1 MKKTILSLIALLAFS
16 GSALAGDKPVISVAD
31 VEALPGQTVSFTVNL
46 EDGKADTYTAMTLYA
61 QFPATGFTTTGDYT
75 VSTSWKG
82 ATAVIGDVDAEGKV
96 TIPFASANTITGSA
110 VENLVTV
117 EFTVDAGVALGNYDV
132 TLKGTMFEYGT
143 DSKDYAD
150 DVTFTITV
158 TDRITLDEAST
169 TIPEAKSDV
178 NVKVIRT
185 FAANEW
191 STICLPFAMSE
202 AQLKAAFGD
211 DVKLGT
217 FEDYD
222 TTEDG
227 DDVTGITINFASA
240 TAIEAN
246 TPYVIK
252 VSTDIAEFNV
262 DNVTI
267 APDEENAYVEYNNGL
282 TGKKKVVYGT
292 FEGTLHAGKTL
303 TKSQIFLSGNKL
315 WYSKGSTVIKGF
327 RAYFDFMDI
336 LAAYDSSAPIFMSF
350 DNEATGIKIVQ
361 AEGDDSYYDLN
372 GRKVLNPTKKGI
384 YIHNGKKEV
393 VK

>member
-31 VEALPGQTVSFTVNL
+31 VEALPGETVSFTVNL

-61 QFPATGFTTTGDYT
+61 QFPATGFTTTGDFT
-75 VSTSWKG
+75 VSSSWKA

-117 EFTVDAGVALGNYDV
+117 EFTVGSGVAIGNYDV

-150 DVTFTITV
+150 DVTFTVKVVNAHTV
-158 TDRITLDEAST
+158 TLDEAST
-169 TIPEAKSDV
+169 VAPADATGV
-178 NVKVIRT
+178 NVQVIRT
-185 FAANEW
+185 INANEW

-202 AQLKAAFGD
+202 AQVKAAFGD
-211 DVKLGT
+211 DVKLGD
-217 FEDYD
+217 FNDYD

-227 DDVTGITINFASA
+227 DDIVGITVKFNTA

-246 TPYVIK
+246 HPYIIK
-252 VSTDIAEFNV
+252 VSSAIAEFTAEGV
-262 DNVTI
+262 DITVEDEPTI
-267 APDEENAYVEYNNGL
+267 NKGTKKKPRAMVGTYVNGTIEMENAL
-282 TGKKKVVYGT
+282 
-292 FEGTLHAGKTL
+292 
-303 TKSQIFLSGNKL
+303 FLSGGKFWYFTGNK
-315 WYSKGSTVIKGF
+315 TMKGF
-327 RAYFDFMDI
+327 RAYFDFFDVVS
-336 LAAYDSSAPIFMSF
+336 AYESAPIFISF
-350 DNEATGIKIVQ
+350 DNETTGIKLAQ
-361 AEGDDSYYDLN
+361 TEGDDSYYDLN

>member
-1 MKKTILSLIALLAFS
+1 
-16 GSALAGDKPVISVAD
+16 
-31 VEALPGQTVSFTVNL
+31 
-46 EDGKADTYTAMTLYA
+46 
-61 QFPATGFTTTGDYT
+61 
-75 VSTSWKG
+75 
-82 ATAVIGDVDAEGKV
+82 
-96 TIPFASANTITGSA
+96 
-110 VENLVTV
+110 V
-117 EFTVDAGVALGNYDV
+117 EFTVGSGVAIGNYDV

-158 TDRITLDEAST
+158 TDRVTLDEAST

-211 DVKLGT
+211 NVKLGT

-252 VSTDIAEFNV
+252 VSTDVAEFNV

-267 APDEENAYVEYNNGL
+267 APDEDDAYVEYNNGL

-303 TKSQIFLSGNKL
+303 AKSQIFLSGNKL

-350 DNEATGIKIVQ
+350 DNEATGIKLVQ
-361 AEGDDSYYDLN
+361 VQGDDSYYDLN